1 MELTV
6 TKMTKSSVEKLWEH
20 LHWLTV
26 LHQQGSFSKA
36 AARLGVSKASMS
48 QRIAELER
56 SAGITLVQRTTRSAA
71 LTDAGRQLVESTRG
85 AFEQIATGFAGVREL
100 AGVPRGLLRV
110 TAPVAFSRQQL
121 VPRLPEFLQRY
132 PEIKLELDMSDRLR
146 ALAQEGFDI
155 AVRHTVS
162 PPETHVAWTLSR
174 TRTVLAASH
183 KYIKAR
189 GMPNAPVDL
198 VEHQCLHYPRTH
210 GISTWTFVPAEDKRS
225 ARTDPVTVPVA
236 GPLAVNNSEALR
248 DAAIAGLGIALLPDF
263 SAQTALEKRQL
274 VEVLPEWRS
283 TGAFGDWLYAIR
295 PYAAHASQVSQL
307 FVEYLRQSFAGGFTY
322 PLATPSQHL
331 TQAQNGARRSTRVRR
346 TPS

>member
-1 MELTV
+1 
-6 TKMTKSSVEKLWEH
+6 MTKSTVEKLWEH

-56 SAGITLVQRTTRSAA
+56 SAGIMLVQRTTRSAA

-85 AFEQIATGFAGVREL
+85 AFEQIASGFAGIQEL
-100 AGVPRGLLRV
+100 VGVPRGLLRV

-121 VPRLPEFLQRY
+121 VPRLSEFLQRY

-146 ALAQEGFDI
+146 ALAQEGFDL
-155 AVRHTVS
+155 AVRHTMA

-174 TRTVLAASH
+174 TRTILVASH
-183 KYIKAR
+183 KYIKAK
-189 GMPNAPVDL
+189 GIPNSPVDL

-210 GISTWTFVPAEDKRS
+210 GISTWTFVPAEGKRT
-225 ARTDPVTVPVA
+225 AHTDPVTVPVA
-236 GPLAVNNSEALR
+236 GPLGVNNSEALR

-274 VEVLPEWRS
+274 IEVLPEWKS
-283 TGAFGDWLYAIR
+283 MGAFGEWLYAIR
-295 PYAAHASQVSQL
+295 PYAAHASQASQV
-307 FVEYLRQSFAGGFTY
+307 FVEHLRQSFATGFTY
-322 PLATPSQHL
+322 ASAALPQQPV
-331 TQAQNGARRSTRVRR
+331 QAQDSAQRSTRARR
-346 TPS
+346 GKP